1 MNFRLKLNI
10 RKMKFEL
17 RILKRFQIICM
28 LLGGLSTSAQ
38 TTFNLVHPISW
49 QDPPFNYTPNGY
61 LTNVFEID
69 RTNNF
74 YDGYLCFGL
83 GVLCRPGVCDNYTRS
98 FSIKTN
104 LQGELMWWNRYD
116 NDSIDINDRIF
127 SYQYQGMC
135 INHRGNFIGML
146 TQYSISDPLG
156 LSNIDYLSEFKWDG
170 TELLRTLVDT
180 SFVKYNPYAIVEDFM
195 DSTYIVCGW
204 IQDSLAVV
212 NNTEPD
218 GYIMKL
224 DTLGNVIWES
234 SFTNTFAIISVTPDA
249 GGYWLVGSEHVG
261 SCGTTGAYWD
271 ESCIV
276 IHVDSSGQE
285 QDRLI
290 FDGSCYNDLAQII
303 ATTNG
308 FVIGGMKTYDEY
320 NPACDINGGYFYSSG
335 IAFNPSTSQIEL
347 TGQLKT
353 YLDWCNGQRFMQFLK
368 DSTEGYALVG
378 RQPSVPYPFKK
389 AFILKLDVNLD
400 SLWFRKYYYYLSDD
414 FQTIHTSTCVKST
427 SDGGF
432 VCAGYITQGFFGVPN
447 PGLDVPWIFK
457 TDQFG
462 CLEPGCQLVDVDEIV
477 IGMENSMNV
486 FPNPVASDCNIKW
499 SLANPLQI
507 EKDFGN
513 STLIIT
519 DITGREMHRQNLSHI
534 TDGQVISIDMN
545 DYAAGIYIAHWVSG
559 STWLDSVQVVKE

>member
-1 MNFRLKLNI
+1 MNRNSK
-10 RKMKFEL
+10 KMTLERSIL
-17 RILKRFQIICM
+17 RQIQFFFIL
-28 LLGGLSTSAQ
+28 LVGLSASAQ
-38 TTFNLVHPISW
+38 ITFNKVQPVSW
-49 QDPPFNYTPNGY
+49 QDPPFNYAPNGY

-116 NDSIDINDRIF
+116 NDSIDMNDRIF

-135 INHRGNFIGML
+135 INHRGNFLGML
-146 TQYSISDPLG
+146 TQYSVSDPLG

-204 IQDSLAVV
+204 IQDSLAAV

-234 SFTNTFAIISVTPDA
+234 SFTNTFAIISVYPDS
-249 GGYWLVGSEHVG
+249 GGYWLVGQQRLGSCLSSSTDLNENCIIIYVDSVGIEQDRKVLHG
-261 SCGTTGAYWD
+261 SCGWEHAKIIRSD
-271 ESCIV
+271 E
-276 IHVDSSGQE
+276 G
-285 QDRLI
+285 LI
-290 FDGSCYNDLAQII
+290 L
-303 ATTNG
+303 
-308 FVIGGMKTYDEY
+308 GGMLTNPIYDP
-320 NPACDINGGYFYSSG
+320 NCAANAGYLYSRG
-335 IAFNPSTSQIEL
+335 IVFNHL
-347 TGQLKT
+347 TGHIEYVGMNKQYNHICPEQYFADFKST
-353 YLDWCNGQRFMQFLK
+353 LD
-368 DSTEGYALVG
+368 SGYVFGGWMRSAPL
-378 RQPSVPYPFKK
+378 PYQK
-389 AFILKLDVNLD
+389 ASLMKLDANRDSVWHRQYIYYVNAD
-400 SLWFRKYYYYLSDD
+400 SFTEHYL
-414 FQTIHTSTCVKST
+414 TSIALT
-427 SDGGF
+427 SDSGF
-432 VCAGYITQGFFGVPN
+432 VCAGYASQGYVGVPN

-462 CLEPGCQLVDVDEIV
+462 CLEPGCQLVAVDEIV
-477 IGMENSMNV
+477 IGLENSMSV
-486 FPNPVASDCNIKW
+486 FPNPVSSSCNIQW
-499 SLANPLQI
+499 NIDNAAQL

-534 TDGQVISIDMN
+534 GNGQTISIDMSS
-545 DYAAGIYIAHWVSG
+545 YTAGIYMAHWVSG
-559 STWLDSVQVVKE
+559 TTWLDSLKVVKE